1 MNYEIELPDDLKT
14 VEENVNLLWKSDG
27 GLIAAIGFRAKV
39 DNEPVEKFWPVN
51 GSTGKATAIFE
62 DEVFPHLRNVFA
74 EELQEVEEE
83 AQKARAAK
91 TKAEKRA
98 ARLAAENPRD
108 AAREVVKELV
118 SDFEVI
124 NPVTEPADTVE
135 APRRGRRSTKK
146 DETSK

>member
-14 VEENVNLLWKSDG
+14 VEESVNLLWKSDG
-27 GLIAAIGFRAKV
+27 GLIATIGFRAKV

-83 AQKARAAK
+83 AQKAQAAK

-98 ARLAAENPRD
+98 ERLKAENPRD
-108 AAREVVKELV
+108 AAREVVSELV

-124 NPVTEPADTVE
+124 NPVT
-135 APRRGRRSTKK
+135 API
-146 DETSK
+146 DETPKPKIKKASKGKAAD